1 MSDIT
6 FDDFEILAEIKK
18 SIKEMGFEEP
28 SPIQELTIPEAL
40 KGIDIIGQA
49 QTGTGKTLAFT
60 VPLLQKIFIPDN
72 SPQAIVLCP
81 TRELCIQVAGEIG
94 KIGSHMKKL
103 KILPVYGG
111 QPIGRQ
117 IRVLNK
123 GVHVVIGT
131 PGRVLDH
138 IERKTLDLK
147 GISTVVLDEADEMLD
162 MGFRED
168 IEKILRHTQK
178 PKHLKV
184 AQSQMTVPEI
194 TQYYFETKEK
204 DKLENLTRLIDVYD
218 VNLGLVFC
226 NTKKRVDWVAKNLR
240 NRGYAAEGIHG
251 DMNQKSRDK
260 VMNKFRNG
268 NIEILIATDVAARG
282 IDVPNVEVVVNYD
295 VPQNPE
301 YYVHRIGRTGRAG
314 NMGYAFTFVA
324 GKEIYS
330 LRTIKKV
337 TKSKI
342 KQRKIPSYKEMESI
356 KNTQLMNSVK
366 NSIEKDNL
374 EKYVKLVEG
383 AMEEDF
389 DSVDIAAALL
399 KMVKEN

>member
-168 IEKILRHTQK
+168 IEKILRHTPKQRQTLLFSATMPKEIKRITKFYQKK

-194 TQYYFETKEK
+194 TQYYFETKER

-218 VNLGLVFC
+218 INLGLVFC
-226 NTKKRVDWVAKNLR
+226 NTKKK
-240 NRGYAAEGIHG
+240 G
-251 DMNQKSRDK
+251 
-260 VMNKFRNG
+260 
-268 NIEILIATDVAARG
+268 
-282 IDVPNVEVVVNYD
+282 
-295 VPQNPE
+295 
-301 YYVHRIGRTGRAG
+301 
-314 NMGYAFTFVA
+314 
-324 GKEIYS
+324 
-330 LRTIKKV
+330 
-337 TKSKI
+337 
-342 KQRKIPSYKEMESI
+342 
-356 KNTQLMNSVK
+356 
-366 NSIEKDNL
+366 
-374 EKYVKLVEG
+374 
-383 AMEEDF
+383 
-389 DSVDIAAALL
+389 
-399 KMVKEN
+399 

>member
-168 IEKILRHTQK
+168 IEKILRK
-178 PKHLKV
+178 P
-184 AQSQMTVPEI
+184 
-194 TQYYFETKEK
+194 
-204 DKLENLTRLIDVYD
+204 
-218 VNLGLVFC
+218 
-226 NTKKRVDWVAKNLR
+226 
-240 NRGYAAEGIHG
+240 
-251 DMNQKSRDK
+251 
-260 VMNKFRNG
+260 
-268 NIEILIATDVAARG
+268 
-282 IDVPNVEVVVNYD
+282 
-295 VPQNPE
+295 
-301 YYVHRIGRTGRAG
+301 
-314 NMGYAFTFVA
+314 
-324 GKEIYS
+324 YS
-330 LRTIKKV
+330 CV
-337 TKSKI
+337 
-342 KQRKIPSYKEMESI
+342 
-356 KNTQLMNSVK
+356 
-366 NSIEKDNL
+366 
-374 EKYVKLVEG
+374 
-383 AMEEDF
+383 
-389 DSVDIAAALL
+389 
-399 KMVKEN
+399 